1 MGSASCPIY
10 VAFEGSD
17 RLPLEHLEIH
27 YSMHGMNV
35 VCRPAK
41 LGSTCETDWPEVMD
55 AEANREYCPANAILQ
70 TEKGPIDPMSLIRH
84 NVLNMP

>member
-10 VAFEGSD
+10 IAFEGSD

-27 YSMHGMNV
+27 CSMHGISV

-41 LGSTCETDWPEVMD
+41 LGPACETDWLEVMD
-55 AEANREYCPANAILQ
+55 ADANREYRPANAIL
-70 TEKGPIDPMSLIRH
+70 
-84 NVLNMP
+84 